1 MPEPQPQQF
10 EHRQHQPDATD
21 DAPATASKKIRP
33 DRSLSAES
41 VTIAR
46 DPQDLYAFW
55 RDPVNLIAVMDNVQ
69 SIAPIDRD
77 RSTWTVKGPSGQH
90 HTWVS
95 RITNDVPGQELTWQS
110 EPGGDIENSGRVQF
124 LDAGAR
130 GTIVRVTIAY
140 EPPGGAIGK
149 TIAKLFQR
157 EPRIQSRRDLHRLKQ
172 LMETGEIATS
182 ARNRRDHAER
192 KGADR
197 SGAARRT
204 GEGDKA

>member
-10 EHRQHQPDATD
+10 EHRQQQPNVAD
-21 DAPATASKKIRP
+21 DAPATASKTIKP
-33 DRSLSAES
+33 GRSLSAES

-46 DPQDLYAFW
+46 RPQELYDFW
-55 RDPVNLIAVMDNVQ
+55 RNPVNLIAVMDNVQ

-77 RSTWTVKGPSGQH
+77 RSTWTVRGPGGQH
-90 HTWVS
+90 YSWVS
-95 RITNDVPGQELTWQS
+95 RITNDVPGEELTWQS
-110 EPGGDIENSGRVQF
+110 EPGGEIDNSGRVQF

-140 EPPGGAIGK
+140 DPPGGVVGK

-182 ARNRRDHAER
+182 ARNRREHAE
-192 KGADR
+192 GQ
-197 SGAARRT
+197 
-204 GEGDKA
+204 GDKK